1 MKLNGLFLNV
11 FDDISNWFF
20 RVTSNI
26 TFKGQV
32 IPFLFGIVFGIIIF
46 GLMYVLFVFATFK
59 KNEKKSKGY
68 VEISDEKILQIIQ
81 NSKNKF
87 LEESS
92 MKPLSEKYQDV
103 VKISW
108 EVICDIASTIYPD
121 SKHPLFELTSN
132 EFLLLIHYISDR
144 VDELLSG
151 RVFRKLREFK
161 VSDIIKYYDA
171 KKTIEET
178 KAVKAA
184 KQSGVMKVIGP
195 ILNTINP
202 FYWFRKAI
210 VNIAIVKITNK
221 LALDIIDIVGE
232 ETTKV
237 YTKEVFKIEGVDNL
251 EQIERIL
258 NEEEK
263 K

>member
-1 MKLNGLFLNV
+1 MFITIFFIKDFALQNEAKYSRISSIEMEKKMKLNGFFLNV

-103 VKISW
+103 AKISW

-144 VDELLSG
+144 L
-151 RVFRKLREFK
+151 KKEFQ
-161 VSDIIKYYDA
+161 A
-171 KKTIEET
+171 EE
-178 KAVKAA
+178 
-184 KQSGVMKVIGP
+184 S
-195 ILNTINP
+195 
-202 FYWFRKAI
+202 
-210 VNIAIVKITNK
+210 
-221 LALDIIDIVGE
+221 
-232 ETTKV
+232 
-237 YTKEVFKIEGVDNL
+237 
-251 EQIERIL
+251 
-258 NEEEK
+258 
-263 K
+263 